1 MEVTTISR
9 VFLHKNNGQE
19 VRLADPARPNEIM
32 TTEDVRNYYA
42 NIYPI
47 LTTAKIRGP
56 EFKDD
61 EMQYHFETTM
71 GTKG

>member
-9 VFLHKNNGQE
+9 VFLHKHNGQE
-19 VRLADPARPNEIM
+19 VRLADPGVQL
-32 TTEDVRNYYA
+32 TKEDVRNFYA
-42 NIYPI
+42 SIYPI

-61 EMQYHFETTM
+61 EMQFHFETTM

>member
-1 MEVTTISR
+1 MIVNQLSR
-9 VFLHKNNGQE
+9 VFLHKENGQE
-19 VRLADPARPNEIM
+19 VRLTDPGEQLTAAE
-32 TTEDVRNYYA
+32 VRNFYA

-56 EFKDD
+56 EIRDD
-61 EMQYHFETTM
+61 EMRYHFETSM

>member
-1 MEVTTISR
+1 MEVTAISR
-9 VFLHKNNGQE
+9 IFLHKENGCE
-19 VRLADPARPNEIM
+19 IRLTDPGEHL
-32 TTEDVRNYYA
+32 TKEDVKNFYA

-47 LTTAKIRGP
+47 LTTANIRGP

-61 EMQYHFETTM
+61 EMQFRFEPAL

>member
-9 VFLHKNNGQE
+9 VFLHKQNGQE
-19 VRLADPARPNEIM
+19 VRLADPGEQL
-32 TTEDVRNYYA
+32 TKEDVRNFYA

-61 EMQYHFETTM
+61 EMQFYFETTM